1 MDAIDKPSDQTSL
14 ALDTQ
19 LSAEDLARADLYGL
33 LALLFYSGPPQ
44 ELLEKIAN
52 FHAAVEQP
60 EVLSSSLLKGPWDEL
75 VRVAKNASSEDW
87 QTEYETYFVG
97 VGKQEIFLYGSFYLT
112 GFLNEKPLAYLR
124 EELKVLGLEGSD
136 DISETEDHIACL
148 CEIMRYLIAGEDLGV
163 CNLTQQK
170 KFFNDRSITAIYT
183 VLLSHI
189 AFTNLILES
198 VLEHCLAYGRSQSLA
213 CFYVL

>member
-1 MDAIDKPSDQTSL
+1 MDAIDNPGDQTSL

-52 FHAAVEQP
+52 FNAAIEKP
-60 EVLSSSLLKGPWDEL
+60 EVVSSSLLQGPWDEL

-97 VGKQEIFLYGSFYLT
+97 VGKQEIFLYGSYYLT
-112 GFLNEKPLAYLR
+112 GFLNEKPLT
-124 EELKVLGLEGSD
+124 LGRP
-136 DISETEDHIACL
+136 II
-148 CEIMRYLIAGEDLGV
+148 
-163 CNLTQQK
+163 
-170 KFFNDRSITAIYT
+170 
-183 VLLSHI
+183 
-189 AFTNLILES
+189 
-198 VLEHCLAYGRSQSLA
+198 
-213 CFYVL
+213 

>member
-1 MDAIDKPSDQTSL
+1 MDAIDNPGDQTSL

-52 FHAAVEQP
+52 FNTAIEKP
-60 EVLSSSLLKGPWDEL
+60 EVVSSSLLQGPWDEL

-97 VGKQEIFLYGSFYLT
+97 VGKQEIFLYGSYYLT

-170 KFFNDRSITAIYT
+170 KFFNEQIRPWAGQLFDTLEAHSGLTYYRH
-183 VLLSHI
+183 VGLLSRTFFEI
-189 AFTNLILES
+189 EGQAFDML
-198 VLEHCLAYGRSQSLA
+198 
-213 CFYVL
+213 